1 MTGGTQAYS
10 PRYDSY
16 TSDEYPPDWQARRQ
30 QVLKRDEYTCQQC
43 GLRSTRVD
51 DVRFDVDH
59 IVPKS
64 EGGSHGLENLQTL
77 CPRCHANK
85 HPGNSKLEK
94 RSREFK
100 HRNKPPLLIQFV
112 WLVLGPFIE
121 SIGPDEQTV
130 FDEQGR
136 RLHLHSLSEAATLEK
151 GVGVTVDVTVT
162 ELWNSNS
169 DNVHQ
174 MGKVH
179 DGTNNEA
186 SELEERNQEKA
197 RFVVWTGNRHPR
209 LQEGRTYRIVGAK
222 TNTYNGEF
230 QLVVDGR
237 SAIQAL

>member
-1 MTGGTQAYS
+1 M
-10 PRYDSY
+10 
-16 TSDEYPPDWQARRQ
+16 
-30 QVLKRDEYTCQQC
+30 
-43 GLRSTRVD
+43 
-51 DVRFDVDH
+51 
-59 IVPKS
+59 
-64 EGGSHGLENLQTL
+64 
-77 CPRCHANK
+77 
-85 HPGNSKLEK
+85 
-94 RSREFK
+94 
-100 HRNKPPLLIQFV
+100 
-112 WLVLGPFIE
+112 
-121 SIGPDEQTV
+121 
-130 FDEQGR
+130 
-136 RLHLHSLSEAATLEK
+136 
-151 GVGVTVDVTVT
+151 TVDVTVT